1 MKTPTTTPSIS
12 PTAPLIF
19 FALGVLLTV
28 LAVRLG
34 ESSTVYAPTVDEC
47 CEDPSECDPEDDA
60 ECCSD
65 DDSNARL
72 DLDLD
77 ALFEALAFVESRGYS
92 GAFNAKEDAAGL
104 LQIRPIMVR
113 DVNRIVGYDRWTLD
127 DRWSAARSREMLATY
142 LGYYGATS
150 YEQAA
155 RRWNGGPDGD
165 QEQATERYWRQVR
178 ERLVL

>member
-12 PTAPLIF
+12 PTAPLLA
-19 FALGVLLTV
+19 FALGVAVTACCVKLT
-28 LAVRLG
+28 
-34 ESSTVYAPTVDEC
+34 SPSTVHAPTVDEC
-47 CEDPSECDPEDDA
+47 CEDPSECGPDDAA

-65 DDSNARL
+65 DDSNASL

-77 ALFEALAFVESRGYS
+77 ALFEALAYVESRGYS

-113 DVNRIVGYDRWTLD
+113 DVNRIVGHDRWTLD

-142 LGYYGATS
+142 LGHYGATS

-165 QEQATERYWRQVR
+165 QERATEGYWRQVR